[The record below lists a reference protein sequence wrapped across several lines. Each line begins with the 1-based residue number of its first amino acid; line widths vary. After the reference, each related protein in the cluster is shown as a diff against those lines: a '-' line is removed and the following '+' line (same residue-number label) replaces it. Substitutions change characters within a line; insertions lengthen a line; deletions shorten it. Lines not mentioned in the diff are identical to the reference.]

1 MPKRAL
7 KDFTKGVPIKSL
19 RDGEMVAGQIGKDKV
34 LLVCHGED
42 FFAVGSECTHYH
54 GDLTQGLLVGNEVRC
69 PLHHAC
75 FDLRTGEA
83 LRAPAFDPIPCW
95 RAERI
100 NNKIFVRDKI
110 DVDKTN
116 ASGQK
121 RSDNAAKNN
130 PSSVVIIGGGA
141 AGFSGGRDAPAK
153 RLFRPHYDGQR

>member
-7 KDFTKGVPIKSL
+7 KDFTKGVPIKLL
-19 RDGEMVAGQIGKDKV
+19 RDGEMLGGQIGKDKV
-34 LLVCHGED
+34 LLVRRGED

-54 GDLTQGLLVGNEVRC
+54 GDLTQGLLVGDEVRC

-95 RAERI
+95 RVERI
-100 NNKIFVRDKI
+100 EDKVFVRGKI
-110 DVDKTN
+110 DFDKTN
-116 ASGQK
+116 ASDREQEQ
-121 RSDNAAKNN
+121 SDNAAKSH

-141 AGFSGGRDAPAK
+141 AGFSGAEMLRRKG
-153 RLFRPHYDGQR
+153 